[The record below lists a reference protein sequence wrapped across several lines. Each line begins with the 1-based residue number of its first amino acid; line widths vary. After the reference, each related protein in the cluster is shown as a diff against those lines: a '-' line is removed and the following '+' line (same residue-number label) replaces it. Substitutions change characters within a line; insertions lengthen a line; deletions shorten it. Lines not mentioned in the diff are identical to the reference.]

1 MFLKLAEY
9 CLSAMA
15 TITESARALPCF
27 AAVEAHA
34 TSLGTTVA
42 SPDFPAKADAADE
55 LRPFREKFLFPAAD
69 AAGRPSVYLC
79 GNSLGLQPASTKQA
93 VLADLDR
100 WAALGVEGHFEDEP
114 GRPNPGVAWWTIEDL
129 AEAEAARLV
138 GAEPGEVVIMNSL
151 TVNLH
156 LLLGAFYRP
165 DGEREV
171 VVVEDMAFPSDE
183 YAVQSVVRHHGRDPA
198 ACIVRVPHGADFAA
212 AVAEL
217 GDRCCVVLV
226 GALQYY
232 SGEWYD
238 AKALADAAHGA
249 GAVLG
254 LDCAHA
260 AGNVPLALHADGVDF
275 ACWCSYKYLNS
286 GPGALAG
293 AFVHAKHDTRTL
305 DGALRGWWGNER
317 SSRFRMARE
326 PEFRAGAPGLQL
338 SNPPTLP
345 MVALKEA
352 YALHDAATM
361 AKLRAKSLALTG
373 YLEVLLAQ
381 LLPPGSHDQVTPRD
395 PARRGAQLSLLFAP
409 PTDVDAVFAELRKRN
424 VFVDLRRP
432 NVIRVAPA
440 PLYSGFADV
449 RAFVDCLAEA
459 LAAQKT

>member
-1 MFLKLAEY
+1 
-9 CLSAMA
+9 
-15 TITESARALPCF
+15 
-27 AAVEAHA
+27 
-34 TSLGTTVA
+34 
-42 SPDFPAKADAADE
+42 
-55 LRPFREKFLFPAAD
+55 
-69 AAGRPSVYLC
+69 
-79 GNSLGLQPASTKQA
+79 
-93 VLADLDR
+93 
-100 WAALGVEGHFEDEP
+100 
-114 GRPNPGVAWWTIEDL
+114 
-129 AEAEAARLV
+129 
-138 GAEPGEVVIMNSL
+138 MNSL

-165 DGEREV
+165 DGAR
-171 VVVEDMAFPSDE
+171 
-183 YAVQSVVRHHGRDPA
+183 SVVRHHGRDPA

-293 AFVHAKHDTRTL
+293 AFVHDKHDTRAL

-345 MVALKEA
+345 M
-352 YALHDAATM
+352 
-361 AKLRAKSLALTG
+361 
-373 YLEVLLAQ
+373 
-381 LLPPGSHDQVTPRD
+381 
-395 PARRGAQLSLLFAP
+395 LSLLFAP

-424 VFVDLRRP
+424 VVVDLRRP

-440 PLYSGFADV
+440 PLYNGFADV